1 MRRALLAM
9 GIAMAIALACVPA
22 AWGGGKANT
31 TVTMDAAFL
40 NPDGTY
46 WSGDIFS
53 PKRGCKDG
61 RRVLVFRVRPG
72 DDQKIGA
79 TKSYKGTAQPGYFWT
94 LVKEG
99 LYRGKFYAKVKPT
112 DACQGDRSETLTI
125 A

>member
-1 MRRALLAM
+1 MAIAM
-9 GIAMAIALACVPA
+9 GIALACVPA

-31 TVTMDAAFL
+31 RVTMDAAFL

-53 PKRGCKDG
+53 PRRACKKE

-72 DDQKIGA
+72 ADQKIGA
-79 TKSYKGTAQPGYFWT
+79 TKSYKGTDQPGYFWT
-94 LVKEG
+94 LFKEG
-99 LYRGKFYAKVKPT
+99 VLIRGKFYAKVRPT
-112 DACQGDRSETLTI
+112 DVCQGDRSGTLTI